1 MEKEKEIF
9 LNIVH
14 PQKKADLSGK
24 LKPYSQ
30 WEKMNTEKKQLGMN
44 FAAVLLQSSDP

>member
-1 MEKEKEIF
+1 M
-9 LNIVH
+9 NTTH
-14 PQKKADLSGK
+14 HQNKADLSGK

-30 WEKMNTEKKQLGMN
+30 WEKMDTEKQLGMN